1 MPTAA
6 LELMQTFNVAIHSDI
21 TSKKKKIGTP
31 KGVRLSQKLQLTAAL
46 RIECPVNSNTF
57 NLYYYGQENS
67 LQLKLSV
74 AGK

>member
-1 MPTAA
+1 MSLCKRLMWLFTAISPA
-6 LELMQTFNVAIHSDI
+6 
-21 TSKKKKIGTP
+21 KKNGTP

-57 NLYYYGQENS
+57 NLYYFGQENS